1 MTAVVAA
8 PSTVAQPDYAI
19 FVDNGIVVVDPVA
32 VTGMIKKIGPKLRD
46 PKSRGLRGW
55 PLAD

>member
-8 PSTVAQPDYAI
+8 PSTVAQLDYAV

-32 VTGMIKKIGPKLRD
+32 VLVSNCWTEKMWGFC
-46 PKSRGLRGW
+46 
-55 PLAD
+55 